1 MGTLNAWS
9 SKEVLRLFSFWPL
22 DLNPPGT
29 ATVLLHVEL
38 IVDTRRLCRLGV
50 ASIDICR
57 SMRLQACRVH
67 ECRRSTPRV
76 IRLLRCPEDLG
87 NWRLQGRNKE
97 AAEYVQKLLDT
108 AKKTKPHPDYKK
120 DKSMDMY
127 YILHK
132 MVEGQK
138 TDSE

>member
-1 MGTLNAWS
+1 
-9 SKEVLRLFSFWPL
+9 
-22 DLNPPGT
+22 
-29 ATVLLHVEL
+29 
-38 IVDTRRLCRLGV
+38 
-50 ASIDICR
+50 
-57 SMRLQACRVH
+57 
-67 ECRRSTPRV
+67 
-76 IRLLRCPEDLG
+76 LG
-87 NWRLQGRNKE
+87 NWRLQGGNKE

-138 TDSE
+138 TDRVTGDGLQKKKRRSYNSVTFTKIICKSLPNQGQFCRS